1 MDTTDLVNAHTA
13 GSDGDKALYEGKWE
27 IALDKYNLAITLF
40 KKALPLA
47 DNNTQPT
54 IEKLMKRYSEKAQQ
68 IKDYI
73 ESTKSILLSD
83 GEDSEN
89 EINEQTLEP
98 LQELDITDE
107 SPQNTGLWNIWQNF
121 EKLIGLLPSSGHHLV
136 RPKSIIKKS
145 DGDLSD
151 SSFVVVSDSEDCKN
165 NNIEELKAEIEALKE
180 TNAALNMKYQ
190 NLVKQH
196 YIPTVVEDLL
206 QENVML
212 KKSISTFRYQFQ
224 KHTESMRAS
233 MINPGLSPIP
243 QAKMLS
249 PMRKPGGLQV
259 PDDTSPHEVIRQLKA
274 KLETKDKEIEELKKY
289 KKRYEKIMNRA
300 KKKKESSMVDS
311 STSSDNIPQ

>member
-1 MDTTDLVNAHTA
+1 L
-13 GSDGDKALYEGKWE
+13 S
-27 IALDKYNLAITLF
+27 
-40 KKALPLA
+40 

-83 GEDSEN
+83 GEDSDN
-89 EINEQTLEP
+89 ETYVNEQALEP

-107 SPQNTGLWNIWQNF
+107 SQAQNTGLWNIWQSF
-121 EKLIGLLPSSGHHLV
+121 EKLIGLLPSSHHHHLSSQ
-136 RPKSIIKKS
+136 KITKISE
-145 DGDLSD
+145 GDLSD
-151 SSFVVVSDSEDCKN
+151 SSFVVVSDNEKEEDCCKD
-165 NNIEELKAEIEALKE
+165 NIEELKSEIEALKE
-180 TNAALNMKYQ
+180 ANAALNMKYQ

-212 KKSISTFRYQFQ
+212 KKSISTFRYQFH

-233 MINPGLSPIP
+233 MITPGMIPSMINHPGLSPIP
-243 QAKMLS
+243 QTRMLS
-249 PMRKPGGLQV
+249 PIRKPGGLQV
-259 PDDTSPHEVIRQLKA
+259 PDDTSPHEVIRQLKG
-274 KLETKDKEIEELKKY
+274 KLEVKDKEIEELKRY